1 MPTTLRE
8 VPIKINCT
16 LTFALLAALC
26 LTNSGTGQAQTKDRA
41 KLMEA
46 AKKEG
51 KVMVYVSSNASDAR
65 ALEAAFE
72 KKYPFINME
81 FYNTGKDALLSRYML
96 EARTRNYLADVYQ
109 SSVFPIINLV
119 EKGLLAKYES
129 PEREGYID
137 ALRDKD
143 GYWNAMY
150 LNAVTMAYNSR
161 MLKPDEVPSS
171 YQQLLLPKWK
181 GKMGFVLSHTEW
193 YFAMLQSM
201 GEEKGRHYME
211 ALSKQNIQA
220 RIGSSLM
227 NQLMMA
233 GEFPLLISQYSTG
246 VEELK
251 KTGAPIDWVAL
262 DPWFVYP
269 IGIAVTAN
277 NSHPAA
283 ARLYVD
289 FILSEEGQTTLRQL
303 SRIPARKDVLPNP
316 PRLMQGRKLFVIKPA
331 SSAVYNKYNAEMLRY
346 FR

>member
-1 MPTTLRE
+1 MKISLTL
-8 VPIKINCT
+8 IIAT
-16 LTFALLAALC
+16 LAALC
-26 LTNSGTGQAQTKDRA
+26 FTNSGIGQAQTKDRA
-41 KLMEA
+41 KLIED

-72 KKYPFINME
+72 KKYPFVNME
-81 FYNTGKDALLSRYML
+81 FYSTGKDALLTRYML
-96 EARTRNYLADVYQ
+96 EARTGTYLADVYQ
-109 SSVFPIINLV
+109 SSVFPIMNLV
-119 EKGLLAKYES
+119 EKGLLAKYYS
-129 PEREGYID
+129 PEREGFIE
-137 ALRDKD
+137 ALRDKE
-143 GYWNAMY
+143 GYWNATY

-161 MLKPDEVPSS
+161 MLKPDEVPNS
-171 YQQLLLPKWK
+171 YQELLQPKWK

-201 GEEKGRHYME
+201 GEEKGRQYMD
-211 ALSKQNIQA
+211 ALSKQSIHA

-233 GEFPLLISQYSTG
+233 GEFPLLISQYPTG

-251 KTGAPIDWVAL
+251 KTGAPVDWIPL

-269 IGIAVTAN
+269 IGIAVTAK

-289 FILSEEGQTTLRQL
+289 FILSEEGQASMRQL

-331 SSAVYNKYNAEMLRY
+331 SSAIYNKYNGEMLRY